1 MRTQFPCSIP
11 NVTTLRNNV
20 PHAHF
25 MVRQEVFKA
34 PIALIS
40 EGCAAYF
47 NASVVPVKG
56 LTPKSGLYD
65 DQVVHELAAL
75 RRELLVLRM
84 NYDDRRL
91 LKQRGT
97 TSTTFPAMMINVKRH
112 DEVISFGAKRENS
125 EVKFSFCCCVACS
138 ELPGS
143 TYFTH
148 LRRSRE
154 KIPIRVS

>member
-1 MRTQFPCSIP
+1 
-11 NVTTLRNNV
+11 
-20 PHAHF
+20 

-47 NASVVPVKG
+47 NASVVLVKG

-112 DEVISFGAKRENS
+112 DEVIWRKARKIGSQIFILML
-125 EVKFSFCCCVACS
+125 CC
-138 ELPGS
+138 LQ
-143 TYFTH
+143 
-148 LRRSRE
+148 
-154 KIPIRVS
+154 